1 MALGGLE
8 ISIEPA
14 GTGGVAVV
22 EAVGE
27 VDLGNSDEL
36 VESVTAAGAGGAAVV
51 LDMAGVTFMDSSG
64 LKALLLSTR
73 DLGAGLAVVVAP
85 GSPVERL
92 VELAGVADRIP
103 NFVSRK
109 EALDALG
116 SRGSDNS

>member
-1 MALGGLE
+1 MAVGGLD

-14 GTGGVAVV
+14 GAGGVAVV

-73 DLGAGLAVVVAP
+73 DLGSGLAVVVAP

-103 NFVSRK
+103 NFVSRE
-109 EALDALG
+109 EALDALA
-116 SRGSDNS
+116 SPRSDNS